1 MIIIVVGRG
10 AEQLRLAVEANIK
23 FRDSY
28 KTFIIGFRA
37 CRLKSMTGLIR
48 SLCSFIM
55 IIIAA
60 LRCDSTRQGS
70 LRIRGDGQG
79 RLIQHQNVFLCWCM
93 YNRYVY
99 TNICLSFIPDISG
112 ILGILIVN
120 IFIDAD
126 QTGLRGGWPPR
137 IVSFDTQT
145 PEIDSDPQTALNQ
158 AKLNQGIFC

>member
-1 MIIIVVGRG
+1 MMMSRPARAEQILFCWSSRVVVGGG
-10 AEQLRLAVEANIK
+10 AEQLQL
-23 FRDSY
+23 SLLSLS
-28 KTFIIGFRA
+28 FRA

-93 YNRYVY
+93 YNRYIH
-99 TNICLSFIPDISG
+99 TNIGLSFTCLVYLVVG
-112 ILGILIVN
+112 ILFVN

-126 QTGLRGGWPPR
+126 HTGLRDGWPPG
-137 IVSFDTQT
+137 SSHST
-145 PEIDSDPQTALNQ
+145 PRPQ
-158 AKLNQGIFC
+158 KLILIHKLRSTRQN